1 MKDDSLVAAI
11 KSDYRMAPLD
21 ALTRALL
28 DYAVKLTL
36 TPARAT
42 SQDLEVLRAH
52 GLEDSDI
59 LDAVEIIS
67 FFNYINRIADAL
79 HVDLEDFMPP
89 YSQEDR
95 K

>member
-1 MKDDSLVAAI
+1 MAAI
-11 KSDYRMAPLD
+11 KTDYRTAPLD

-28 DYAVKLTL
+28 DYAVKLTRA
-36 TPARAT
+36 PARAT

-67 FFNYINRIADAL
+67 FFNFINRIADAL

-89 YSQEDR
+89 YPD
-95 K
+95 